1 MTRTCALQRLGLH
14 PSSLAQGPLDT
25 TDPLPSDP
33 ATSRRQRVAGTDSP
47 NLRAGQG
54 QAAPVPLSVGRLVT
68 VPTGPV
74 VPGTGPAPSL
84 NTFTTT
90 PSPGGEDGHDSPSP
104 VVAAMPVRA
113 GTPSPPGVPAHRP
126 DEEPSL

>member
-1 MTRTCALQRLGLH
+1 MTIAMQRLWLH
-14 PSSLAQGPLDT
+14 PSSFAQGPLDT
-25 TDPLPSDP
+25 TDPLSSDP
-33 ATSRRQRVAGTDSP
+33 AASRRQRVAGTQLS
-47 NLRAGQG
+47 AGQG
-54 QAAPVPLSVGRLVT
+54 QAAPVPLSTPHAVHRVAA
-68 VPTGPV
+68 GPV

-90 PSPGGEDGHDSPSP
+90 PSPGGEDGHDNPSP

-126 DEEPSL
+126 DEAPS